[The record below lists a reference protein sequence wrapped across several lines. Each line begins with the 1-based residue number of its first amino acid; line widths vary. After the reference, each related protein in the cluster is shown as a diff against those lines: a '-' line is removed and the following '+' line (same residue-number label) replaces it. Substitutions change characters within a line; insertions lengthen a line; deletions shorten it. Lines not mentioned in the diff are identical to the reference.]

1 MGIQTNDTMIYRL
14 TDQMGE
20 QVEGAVE
27 IGTYHDL
34 EQVAEDDYVYCQV
47 DGMMLLTR
55 EYSWKETKLGRVFK
69 HSSILPES
77 ADRQWIKKSEYIAHV
92 GHHKELSNKMSVL
105 LDNYEELSDR
115 LVFVNDGAKWIQKW
129 IEAEYPQATQILD
142 FYHAMSHIS
151 EYAKV
156 CIKQEDKRREYM
168 LEIGHILKTEGY
180 EIMLNKINVLAS
192 KTKRQRKQK
201 DKLMDYL
208 RNNKQRMD
216 YPTYLQKG
224 MLIGSG
230 AIESA
235 HRTVLQERLK
245 RSGQRWS
252 IKGLRNIIRLRVL
265 NKSNHWNIVTDKLA
279 RAA

>member
-1 MGIQTNDTMIYRL
+1 
-14 TDQMGE
+14 
-20 QVEGAVE
+20 
-27 IGTYHDL
+27 
-34 EQVAEDDYVYCQV
+34 
-47 DGMMLLTR
+47 
-55 EYSWKETKLGRVFK
+55 
-69 HSSILPES
+69 
-77 ADRQWIKKSEYIAHV
+77 
-92 GHHKELSNKMSVL
+92 MSVL

-201 DKLMDYL
+201 DKLMGYL